1 MSDLYTVV
9 MMQTNRVGIE
19 KREQI
24 KEANLNRCLELFG
37 YGARRLAFR
46 EYAPLKLVVFPEVF
60 LQGWNDNPAPYNTI
74 FAKVAKDMTVTVPG
88 PEIEALADKARE
100 FKTYIAGNV
109 HEVMPEFSEDI
120 AFNSAFIIDPDGQV
134 VYKRH
139 KYCPYLPYR
148 GRDDVSPH
156 DVWDRYMEFMDGKY
170 GRKKGDALSCMF
182 PVVETDIGK
191 LGYLICNEAFYS
203 EHSRAMA
210 LQGCEVMIRSSGMAE
225 PDGSPPQDL
234 WEVTNRAHAAFNMMW
249 VVACAPGYLHV
260 PGNPMNAYPGNSMV
274 IDYHGA
280 ITQRIPYPG
289 ESVTA
294 AQINIEALRRRRM
307 DPRQN
312 WLTQIRSEA
321 FRTMYDRPIYPI
333 NMYNDTVPGD
343 QADRSDAQPIQRF
356 VDEGIF
362 TPPAGPRNG

>member
-1 MSDLYTVV
+1 MADLYTVV
-9 MMQTNRVGIE
+9 CMQTNRVGIDNRNE
-19 KREQI
+19 IRD
-24 KEANLNRCLELFG
+24 ANLNRCLELFQ
-37 YGARRLAFR
+37 YGAKRLAFR

-60 LQGWNDNPAPYNTI
+60 LQGWNDNPAPYNNI
-74 FAKVAKDMTVTVPG
+74 FTKVAKDMAVTLPG
-88 PEIEALADKARE
+88 KETELLAEQARMY
-100 FKTYIAGNV
+100 KTYIAGNV

-120 AFNSAFIIDPDGQV
+120 AFNSAFIMNPEGEII
-134 VYKRH
+134 YKRH

-156 DVWDRYMEFMDGKY
+156 DVWDRYIEFMDGKY
-170 GRKKGDALSCMF
+170 GRKKGDILSCMF
-182 PVVETDIGK
+182 PVIETDIGK

-234 WEVTNRAHAAFNMMW
+234 WEVTNRAHAAFNTMY
-249 VVACAPGYLHV
+249 VVACAPGYLYV

-274 IDYHGA
+274 VDYHGA
-280 ITQRIPYPG
+280 IKQQIPYPG
-289 ESVTA
+289 ESITA
-294 AQINIEALRRRRM
+294 AQINIEELRRRRM

-312 WLTQIRSEA
+312 WLTQIRAEA
-321 FRTMYDRPIYPI
+321 FREMYDKPIYPI
-333 NMYNDTVPGD
+333 NMFADEPPID
-343 QADRSDAQPIQRF
+343 QADRSKAQPIQRF

-362 TPPAGPRNG
+362 IAPKGDQSG